1 MKAWKLSP
9 LAVALISVNSY
20 AVEPTG
26 LALGSGVTFLPA
38 LNLDV
43 ESNSNIYSQAD
54 DETSDTI
61 TRITP
66 AFTMQGDFGKT
77 QLNAYYQ
84 AEQGTYGDDE
94 NDNYLDQKV
103 NAGLGYEITSRQ
115 QLNIEASYNDAH
127 DARGAGTV
135 EGNAAAVVD
144 PDEYKET
151 TGGLTY
157 VYGADSATANLSVFA
172 DSYQK
177 RYSNNEEFGTEDRDH
192 NKINYGAI
200 LSLTS
205 SPTAEVIFE
214 ARQTNISYSED
225 SVIAEAREGREQRL
239 FTGMR
244 WDISGATTGEVKVGR
259 SSRFFD
265 DGPSKSNTRLAWEAN
280 LTWQPLTYSTVVIS
294 SAQSSNET
302 NGAGDYIANTFTSAS
317 WDHEFSTY
325 YSAGINA
332 SVNSDV
338 YVADTDARKDDIV
351 SFGVNGVYSPMPW
364 MDVTLSYSQ
373 AARNSNND
381 AFDYD
386 NQIINLGFDLA
397 L

>member
-26 LALGSGVTFLPA
+26 LALGSGITFLPA
-38 LNLDV
+38 FNLDV
-43 ESNSNIYSQAD
+43 ENNSNIYSLAE

-61 TRITP
+61 TRIKP

-84 AEQGTYGDDE
+84 AEQGTYGVDD
-94 NDNYLDQKV
+94 NDDYLDQKL

-115 QLNIEASYNDAH
+115 QLNIEASYNGGH
-127 DARGAGTV
+127 DAKGSASL
-135 EGNAAAVVD
+135 EGQTENID
-144 PDEYKET
+144 PSEYNET
-151 TGGLTY
+151 KSGLSY
-157 VYGADSATANLSVFA
+157 VYGTESASANITAFA
-172 DSYQK
+172 GSYQK
-177 RYSNNEEFGTEDRDH
+177 RYQNNDAATA
-192 NKINYGAI
+192 NLNYSKVNYGAT

-205 SPTAEVIFE
+205 SPDAEVIFE
-214 ARQTNISYSED
+214 ARQTDITYVEDTAAGSE
-225 SVIAEAREGREQRL
+225 GYEQRL

-259 SSRFFD
+259 SSRFFTEKTK
-265 DGPSKSNTRLAWEAN
+265 SSNTRLAWEAN

-302 NGAGDYIANTFTSAS
+302 NSTGDYVANTFTSAS

-325 YSAGINA
+325 ISAGINA

-338 YVADTDARKDDIV
+338 YVADADDRKDDLV
-351 SFGVNGVYSPMPW
+351 SFGISTTYSPMPW
-364 MDVTLSYSQ
+364 MDVKLSYNQ
-373 AARNSNND
+373 AKRDSTAD
-381 AFDYD
+381 EFEYE
-386 NQIINLGFDLA
+386 NQIVNLGLNLA

>member
-26 LALGSGVTFLPA
+26 LALGSGITFLPA
-38 LNLDV
+38 FNLDV
-43 ESNSNIYSQAD
+43 ESNSNIYSVAE

-61 TRITP
+61 TRLTP
-66 AFTMQGDFGKT
+66 AFTMQADLGKAQMSADYT
-77 QLNAYYQ
+77 A
-84 AEQGTYGDDE
+84 AQGTYGEDKNDD
-94 NDNYLDQKV
+94 YLDQKL
-103 NAGLGYEITSRQ
+103 NAGLDYEITSRQ
-115 QLNIEASYNDAH
+115 QLNVSASYNDAH
-127 DARGAGTV
+127 DARGAGTI
-135 EGNAAAVVD
+135 EGNAAAQVD
-144 PDEYKET
+144 PDEYQET

-157 VYGADSATANLSVFA
+157 VYGADSATANVSVFA

-177 RYSNNEEFGTEDRDH
+177 RYDNNEAFGTLDRDH
-192 NKINYGAI
+192 NKVNFGAI

-205 SPTAEVIFE
+205 SPDAEVIFE
-214 ARQTNISYSED
+214 ARQTNISYSEN
-225 SVIAEAREGREQRL
+225 SVIAQAREGKEQRL

-259 SSRFFD
+259 SSRFFTED
-265 DGPSKSNTRLAWEAN
+265 SKSSNTRLAWEAN

-325 YSAGINA
+325 YSAGISA

-338 YVADTDARKDDIV
+338 YVADIDDRKDDVV
-351 SFGVNGVYSPMPW
+351 SFGINGIYSPMPW
-364 MDVTLSYSQ
+364 MDIKLSYNQ
-373 AARNSNND
+373 AKRDSTNND
-381 AFDYD
+381 FEYE
-386 NQIINLGFDLA
+386 NQVVNLGFDLA

>member
-26 LALGSGVTFLPA
+26 IALGSGVTFLPA
-38 LNLDV
+38 FNLDV
-43 ESNSNIYSQAD
+43 ESNSNIYSVAE

-61 TRITP
+61 TRLKP

-84 AEQGTYGDDE
+84 AEQGNYTEDE
-94 NDNYLDQKV
+94 NDNYLDQML

-115 QLNIEASYNDAH
+115 QLNIEASYNGGH
-127 DARGAGTV
+127 DPKGSASL
-135 EGNAAAVVD
+135 EGQTENVD
-144 PDEYKET
+144 PSEFDET

-157 VYGADSATANLSVFA
+157 TYGADSATANLSVFA

-177 RYSNNEEFGTEDRDH
+177 RYQNNEAATLNLNY
-192 NKINYGAI
+192 NKVNYGAI

-205 SPTAEVIFE
+205 SPDAEVIFE
-214 ARQTNISYSED
+214 ARQADITYVED
-225 SVIAEAREGREQRL
+225 TASAREGREQRL

-244 WDISGATTGEVKVGR
+244 WDITGATTGEVKVGR

-265 DGPSKSNTRLAWEAN
+265 EGGSNSNTRLAWEAN

-302 NGAGDYIANTFTSAS
+302 NSTGDYVANTFTSAS

-338 YVADTDARKDDIV
+338 YVADADDRKDDIV
-351 SFGVNGVYSPMPW
+351 SFGINGTYSPMPW
-364 MDVTLSYSQ
+364 MDVKLSYNQSK
-373 AARNSNND
+373 RDSTNND
-381 AFDYD
+381 FEYE
-386 NQIINLGFDLA
+386 NQVVNLGLNLA